1 MNIYGALN
9 IARWALLS
17 QQTAVEVAGH
27 NIANVNTEGYTR
39 QQAVIEAAHPIPTIP
54 GQIGSGIKI
63 TEIKRAYDNFLGS
76 QINFETNLL
85 GKWTS
90 KEEALSRAE
99 VVFNET
105 TGGGLNKYLTE
116 FWSAWQNLSLNP
128 AGETERQAVLG
139 KGKLLSDTFNKLS
152 TDLKRIRDDIDK
164 KIVSVVDEVNQFTGQ
179 VVELNRVIHESEVTG
194 ENANDLRDKRDL
206 IIKKIAERMDVNYYE
221 DSTNNEVIVY
231 TAKGRPLVM
240 GQYAFQLQA
249 VQNSENAALHDVK
262 WRNVDGTLIDISSD
276 LTGGNLSGLIEA
288 RDTNIQQYLK
298 KLDILSAS
306 IIKEVNKKHVAGY
319 GLDGSTG
326 VNFFNSLSVTAKA
339 GASNTGSAT
348 VSSGSVSNPQIV
360 ATDNYEVRFTSSSSY
375 SIYNA
380 TQGASSGTYTF
391 SSGSAITFFQQ
402 KGITVSISGSAASGD
417 RFVISASENSSST
430 MAVSSTVELN
440 TKKVAAARSEAS
452 GDGDNALSIAA
463 LQSSLIVGGTGGAA
477 SGTYTFNDYY
487 NAVVGTVGLDTTTAK
502 DNVKQMEAVKLQL
515 ENRRENISG
524 VSLDQ
529 EMIDLI
535 KFQQAYGAAAKLI
548 STVDE
553 LLDTLLGTVR

>member
-9 IARWALLS
+9 IAKWALLS
-17 QQTAVEVAGH
+17 QQTAIEVAGH

-39 QQAVIEAAHPIPTIP
+39 QQAVIEASHPIPTIP
-54 GQIGSGIKI
+54 GQIGTGVKI

-76 QINFETNLL
+76 QINSETNLL

-128 AGETERQAVLG
+128 AGETERQAVIG

-152 TDLKRIRDDIDK
+152 TDLKRIRDDADK
-164 KIVSVVDEVNQFTGQ
+164 KIVSVVDEVNQLTGQ
-179 VVELNRVIHESEVTG
+179 IVELNKIIHESEVTG

-221 DSTNNEVIVY
+221 DSTNNQVIVY
-231 TAKGRPLVM
+231 TAKGRPLVT

-262 WRNVDGTLIDISSD
+262 WTNVDGTLTDLSSD
-276 LTGGNLSGLIEA
+276 LTGGNLAGLIEA
-288 RDTNIQQYLK
+288 RDSNVQQYLK

-306 IIKEVNKKHVAGY
+306 IVKEVNKEHVTGY

-326 VNFFNSLSVTAKA
+326 VIFFNPLSVTTKA

-348 VSSGSVSNPQIV
+348 VSSGSVSNPQVV

-380 TQGASSGTYTF
+380 TQGASSGTFTF
-391 SSGSAITFFQQ
+391 SSGSSISFFQQ

-417 RFVISASENSSST
+417 RFVISASENSSSI
-430 MAVSSTVELN
+430 MAVNSTVELN
-440 TKKVAAARSEAS
+440 TKKVAAAKSAAS
-452 GDGDNALSIAA
+452 GDGDNALSIGA
-463 LQSSLIVGGTGGAA
+463 LQSSLIVGGSGGAA

-487 NAVVGTVGLDTTTAK
+487 NAVVGTVGLDTSTAK
-502 DNVKQMEAVKLQL
+502 ENVKQREAVKLQL

-553 LLDTLLGTVR
+553 LLDTLLSTVR

>member
-9 IARWALLS
+9 IARWALFS

-39 QQAVIEAAHPIPTIP
+39 QQAVIEASYPIPTTP
-54 GQIGSGIKI
+54 GQIGTGVRV

-76 QINFETNLL
+76 QINSETNLL

-116 FWSAWQNLSLNP
+116 FWSAWQDLSLNP
-128 AGETERQAVLG
+128 AGETGRQAVIG

-164 KIVSVVDEVNQFTGQ
+164 KIVSTVDEINQFTGQ
-179 VVELNRVIHESEVTG
+179 VAELNKTIHESEVTG
-194 ENANDLRDKRDL
+194 ENANDLRDKREL
-206 IIKKIAERMDVNYYE
+206 IIKKLAERIDVNYYE
-221 DSTNNEVIVY
+221 DSTNKQAIVY
-231 TAKGRPLVM
+231 TAKGRPIVT

-249 VQNSENAALHDVK
+249 VQNAENAALHDVK
-262 WRNVDGTLIDISSD
+262 WKNVDGTLTDLSSD
-276 LTGGNLSGLIEA
+276 LTGGNLAGLIEA
-288 RDTNIQQYLK
+288 RDSNVQQYLK

-306 IIKEVNKKHVAGY
+306 IVKEVNKKHVTGY
-319 GLDGSTG
+319 GLDKSTG
-326 VNFFNSLSVTAKA
+326 VNFFNVLSVTTKA

-348 VSSGSVSNPQIV
+348 VSSGSLSNPQV
-360 ATDNYEVRFTSSSSY
+360 AATDNYEVRFTSSSSY

-380 TQGASSGTYTF
+380 TQRASSGTFTF

-402 KGITVSISGSAASGD
+402 KGITVSVSGSASSGD
-417 RFVISASENSSST
+417 RFVISASENSAGT
-430 MAVSSTVELN
+430 MAVNSTVEAN
-440 TKKVAAARSEAS
+440 TKKIAAAKSEAS
-452 GDGDNALSIAA
+452 GDGDNALSIGS
-463 LQSSLIVGGTGGAA
+463 LQSSLIIGGSGGAA

-487 NAVVGTVGLDTTTAK
+487 NAVVGTVGLDTSTAK
-502 DNVKQMEAVKLQL
+502 DNVKQREAVKLQL

-529 EMIDLI
+529 EMTDLI
-535 KFQQAYGAAAKLI
+535 KFQRAYGAAAKLI
-548 STVDE
+548 GVVDE
-553 LLDTLLGTVR
+553 LLTTLLSTVR

>member
-1 MNIYGALN
+1 MNIYGVLS
-9 IARWALLS
+9 IAKWALLS

-27 NIANVNTEGYTR
+27 NIANVNTDGYTR
-39 QQAVIEAAHPIPTIP
+39 QQAVIEPGPPIPTIP
-54 GQIGSGIKI
+54 GQIGTGVRV

-76 QINFETNLL
+76 QINSETNLL

-128 AGETERQAVLG
+128 AGETERQAVIG

-164 KIVSVVDEVNQFTGQ
+164 KIVATVDEVNQYTSQ
-179 VVELNRVIHESEVTG
+179 IAELNKTIHESEVTG

-221 DSTNNEVIVY
+221 DSTNKQVIVY
-231 TAKGRPLVM
+231 TAKGRPLVT

-262 WRNVDGTLIDISSD
+262 WTNVDGTLTDLSSD
-276 LTGGNLSGLIEA
+276 LTGGNLAGLIET
-288 RDTNIQQYLK
+288 RDSNVQQYLK

-306 IIKEVNKKHVAGY
+306 IVKEVNKKHVTGY

-326 VNFFNSLSVTAKA
+326 VNFFNPLSVTAKA

-348 VSSGSVSNPQIV
+348 VSSGSVSNPQVV

-375 SIYNA
+375 SIYNV

-417 RFVISASENSSST
+417 RFVISASENSSAI
-430 MAVSSTVELN
+430 MAVNSTVELN
-440 TKKVAAARSEAS
+440 TKKVAAAKGEAS
-452 GDGDNALSIAA
+452 GDGNNALAIGA
-463 LQSSLIVGGTGGAA
+463 LQSSLIVGGSAGAA

-487 NAVVGTVGLDTTTAK
+487 NAVVGTVGLDATTAK
-502 DNVKQMEAVKLQL
+502 EKVKQREAVKLQL

-529 EMIDLI
+529 EMIELI

-548 STVDE
+548 AVVDE
-553 LLDTLLGTVR
+553 LVTTLLSTVR